1 VIRHRLTHLLA
12 LAVVLTTL
20 LLSARPAAADIQKSG
35 PEVFPG
41 KFSVGFHPIGVQAAF
56 DSRSTGGYKL
66 DTDFAG
72 MLKSTDKVSL
82 WLGGGLSYAH
92 PSYSCGVAFAG
103 CGNDIGFRLFVR
115 ITLEKLLKIPLVPY
129 VEAGVGGEILYFANV
144 PNGFANTG
152 GAVPLRVGGGIH
164 YFLLKNLGV
173 GMETN
178 FAFGPG
184 IYPAVGGTNCGG
196 NNTTCIG
203 FYGHWDMLLG
213 ELFAF

>member
-20 LLSARPAAADIQKSG
+20 SLSARPAFADIQKSG

-41 KFSVGFHPIGVQAAF
+41 KFSIGFHPIGVQAAF

-66 DTDFAG
+66 DMDFAA
-72 MLKSTDKVSL
+72 MLKSADKVSI

-92 PSYSCGVAFAG
+92 PSYSCGVAFVG
-103 CGNDIGFRLFVR
+103 CGHDIGFRVFVR

-129 VEAGVGGEILYFANV
+129 VEAGLGGEVLAFANV
-144 PNGFANTG
+144 PNGFSNLG
-152 GAVPLRVGGGIH
+152 GAVPFRVGGGLH

-173 GMETN
+173 GVETN
-178 FAFGPG
+178 IAFGPG
-184 IYPAVGGTNCGG
+184 IYPAVGTINCGN
-196 NNTTCIG
+196 NNTCIA
-203 FYGHWDMLLG
+203 FYGHWDMLFG
-213 ELFAF
+213 AQFAF